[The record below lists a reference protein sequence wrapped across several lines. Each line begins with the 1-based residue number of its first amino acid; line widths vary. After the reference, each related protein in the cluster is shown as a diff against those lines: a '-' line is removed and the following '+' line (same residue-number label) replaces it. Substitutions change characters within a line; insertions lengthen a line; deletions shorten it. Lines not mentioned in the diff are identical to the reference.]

1 MKILVT
7 GDRHWAHRGVIR
19 RVLMT
24 HNSYPPPT
32 LIHGACEGADTIA
45 GDIAK
50 SMGWKVVPYPAHWRI
65 LGGAAG
71 PSRNQTMVDQKPDL
85 VIAFHDDIDGRS
97 RGTKDCVMK
106 AKVAGIP
113 VVVVTTQP

>member
-7 GDRHWAHRGVIR
+7 GDRHWTDRDAIAATLHIYDEVPRPV
-19 RVLMT
+19 
-24 HNSYPPPT
+24 

-45 GDIAK
+45 RDIAK
-50 SMGWKVVPYPAHWRI
+50 SMGWKVIPYPAHWGI

-85 VIAFHDDIDGRS
+85 VIAFHDDLNGKS
-97 RGTKDCVMK
+97 RGTADCVRK

-113 VVVVTTQP
+113 VVVMTSQ